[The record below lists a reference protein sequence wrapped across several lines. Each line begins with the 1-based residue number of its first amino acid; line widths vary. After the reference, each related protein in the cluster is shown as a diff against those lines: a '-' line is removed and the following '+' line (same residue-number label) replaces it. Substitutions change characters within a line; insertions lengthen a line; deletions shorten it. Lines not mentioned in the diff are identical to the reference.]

1 MARRQKS
8 KTSKNPQP
16 FVDPKA
22 ADEKLR
28 YEKPI
33 ASRAAILMLLESRGE
48 LMKRSHIAAALDI
61 SDEDDLE
68 ALRRRLRA
76 MVRDGQLIQNRR
88 GGYGVAQKLEA
99 KPGRVIGHP
108 DGFGF
113 LALDEGGDDWYLS
126 PRHMRSVLHGDRV
139 LARVQGIDHR
149 NRTEGAIVSVLER
162 ANSHLVGRFYQESG
176 VSFVTA
182 DEKRINQDV
191 LIPADAV
198 GEASSGDFV
207 YLEITEQPGR
217 RNKAVGRVVEV
228 LGRSI
233 NAPMAV
239 EVAIRSHDIPYEW
252 PEAVTAA
259 VIPDHV
265 DEADRQGRKDLR
277 GLPLVTIDGFDA
289 KDFDDAVH
297 CQAKPRGGWTVTVAI
312 ADVSNYVRPGS
323 ALDKEARRRSTSV
336 YFPNRV
342 IPMLPEALSNGICS
356 LRPKVDRL
364 CLVCE
369 MQVSPDGKVSRS
381 RFYRAVMHSHARL
394 TYQEAWAFLDGQAGA
409 VTLDHDV
416 AQSLHALNGVYQA
429 FRSQRSKRGA
439 IDFSGREVYFKFNAA
454 GEVENIEPSTR
465 NDAHKIIEECMIAA
479 NVQAALTLEKAE
491 IPSAFR
497 VHPPPQERKLE
508 DLRGAM
514 GELAI
519 KLPPADRLRP
529 KHLSDILA
537 AAAQRPER
545 ALIES
550 LVLRS
555 QSLAV
560 YHPRNAGHFGLALTA
575 YAHFTSPIR
584 RYPDLMVHRALVSL
598 SEQGQ
603 PAASEGPTAE
613 IDQAERISALARQC
627 EHAGMAERRAEDAS
641 RDVDDRLKCAYM
653 LSHLGEVF
661 EGLVTGVREFGLFVE
676 LNGLGVSGLAHV
688 TTLPNDYYQF
698 DPLTHTLT
706 GDKRRRSYRLGDQVS
721 VEVLRVDTDD
731 RQVDFGI
738 AATAD

>member
-1 MARRQKS
+1 MAPRQKS
-8 KTSKNPQP
+8 KTSKKSKP

-22 ADEKLR
+22 AQEQAR
-28 YEKPI
+28 YDKPI
-33 ASRAAILMLLESRGE
+33 ASRAAILMLLEQRGE
-48 LMKRSHIAAALDI
+48 LMKRSHIAKALDI
-61 SDEDDLE
+61 TDDDGLE

-76 MVRDGQLIQNRR
+76 MVRDGELIQNRR

-126 PRHMRSVLHGDRV
+126 PRWMRGVLHGDRV

-162 ANSHLVGRFYQESG
+162 ANSHLVGRFYRESG
-176 VSFVTA
+176 VAFVTA
-182 DEKRINQDV
+182 DEKRINQDI
-191 LIPADAV
+191 LIPPDAA

-207 YLEITEQPGR
+207 YLELTEQPDR
-217 RNKAVGRVVEV
+217 RHKAVGRVVEV

-239 EVAIRSHDIPYEW
+239 EVAIRSHDIPFEW
-252 PEAVTAA
+252 PAQVSAA
-259 VIPDHV
+259 TIPDHV
-265 DEADRQGRKDLR
+265 DKADWEGRKDLR
-277 GLPLVTIDGFDA
+277 QLPLVTIDGFDA

-297 CQAKPRGGWTVTVAI
+297 CKPKPRGGWTVTVAI
-312 ADVSNYVRPGS
+312 ADVSNYVRPGTP
-323 ALDKEARRRSTSV
+323 LDDEAKRRSTSV

-342 IPMLPEALSNGICS
+342 IPMLPEGLSNGICS

-369 MQVSPDGKVSRS
+369 MQVNAEGKVTRS

-394 TYQEAWAFLDGQAGA
+394 TYQEAWQFLDRDPAA
-409 VTLDHDV
+409 PALAPEV
-416 AQSLHALNGVYQA
+416 ADSLQALNDVYRA
-429 FRSQRSKRGA
+429 FRRQRNKRGA
-439 IDFSGREVYFKFNAA
+439 IDFRGREVYFKFNDA
-454 GEVENIEPSTR
+454 GEVAEIEPSSR

-491 IPSAFR
+491 VPCAFR

-508 DLRGAM
+508 DLRGAL

-529 KHLSDILA
+529 KHLSDILGKA
-537 AAAQRPER
+537 SERPEQ

-560 YHPRNAGHFGLALTA
+560 YQPNNAGHFGLALKA

-584 RYPDLMVHRALVSL
+584 RYPDLMVHRALIAL
-598 SEQGQ
+598 SEKGTSGK
-603 PAASEGPTAE
+603 ADKDAVTAV
-613 IDQAERISALARQC
+613 ARQC

-641 RDVDDRLKCAYM
+641 RDVDERLKCAYM
-653 LSHLGEVF
+653 LSHLGEEF

-706 GDKRRRSYRLGDQVS
+706 GDKHRRSYRLGDQVS
-721 VEVLRVDTDD
+721 VQVLRVDTDD

-738 AATAD
+738 AGKAS

>member
-1 MARRQKS
+1 MAPRQKS
-8 KTSKNPQP
+8 KTPKKSKP

-22 ADEKLR
+22 AQEQAR

-33 ASRAAILMLLESRGE
+33 ASRAAILMLLEQRGE
-48 LMKRSHIAAALDI
+48 LMKRSHIATALDI
-61 SDEDDLE
+61 NDDDGLE

-76 MVRDGQLIQNRR
+76 MVRDGELVQNRR

-126 PRHMRSVLHGDRV
+126 TRWMRGVLHGDRV

-149 NRTEGAIVSVLER
+149 NRVEGAIVSVLER
-162 ANSHLVGRFYQESG
+162 ANSHLVGRFYRESG
-176 VSFVTA
+176 VAFVTA
-182 DEKRINQDV
+182 DEKRINQDI
-191 LIPADAV
+191 LIPADAA

-217 RNKAVGRVVEV
+217 KHRAVGRVVEV

-239 EVAIRSHDIPYEW
+239 EVAIRSHDIPFEW
-252 PEAVTAA
+252 PAQVTAA
-259 VIPDHV
+259 TIPDHV
-265 DEADRQGRKDLR
+265 SDADRAQRKDLR
-277 GLPLVTIDGFDA
+277 QLPLVTIDGFDA

-297 CQAKPRGGWTVTVAI
+297 CKPKTRGGWTLTVAI
-312 ADVSNYVRPGS
+312 ADVSNYVRPGTP
-323 ALDKEARRRSTSV
+323 LDDEAKRRSTSV

-364 CLVCE
+364 CVVCE
-369 MQVSPDGKVSRS
+369 MQVSAEGKVTRS

-394 TYQEAWAFLDGQAGA
+394 TYQEAWQFLNQDPSAPQLSSE
-409 VTLDHDV
+409 V
-416 AQSLHALNGVYQA
+416 QESLLALHQVYQA
-429 FRSQRSKRGA
+429 FRRQRSKRGA
-439 IDFSGREVYFKFNAA
+439 IDFRGREVYFKFNDA
-454 GEVENIEPSTR
+454 GEVAEIEPSSR

-491 IPSAFR
+491 VPCAFR

-508 DLRGAM
+508 DLRGAL

-529 KHLSDILA
+529 KHLSDILGKA
-537 AAAQRPER
+537 TARPEQ

-560 YHPRNAGHFGLALTA
+560 YQPSNAGHFGLALKA

-584 RYPDLMVHRALVSL
+584 RYPDLMVHRALIAL
-598 SEQGQ
+598 SEKKVTPG
-603 PAASEGPTAE
+603 AGADKDALTAV
-613 IDQAERISALARQC
+613 ARQC

-641 RDVDDRLKCAYM
+641 RDVDERLKCAYM

-706 GDKRRRSYRLGDQVS
+706 GDKHRRSYRLGDQVS
-721 VEVLRVDTDD
+721 VQILRVDTDD

-738 AATAD
+738 DGKAG